1 MMKPAR
7 EVFELQPLEIIYL
20 TALMKENGCPGIEVD
35 LERESER
42 TQRSLMDVQM
52 KSLEAKGYL
61 EIDFMGLARVNDV
74 LQRFIKVSS
83 NCKSYLSQYVLRNN
97 EKYQILYFIQ
107 DDMRFEL
114 EYRPENNTYKLQE
127 IYALHELIFQV
138 IERFPLVPDNKR
150 DDDNSPR
157 AIDEELQLA
166 TWAEQSL
173 QEGAVIASIAEIQCI
188 SLETQVIRE
197 LILIVHEDHM
207 RILQQESEDQIRS
220 TSVNLITAID
230 AVCLWLQVA

>member
-7 EVFELQPLEIIYL
+7 EVFELHPLEIIYL
-20 TALMKENGCPGIEVD
+20 TALTKESGCPGIEVN
-35 LERESER
+35 LEGESER
-42 TQRSLMDVQM
+42 TLRSLMDAQM

-61 EIDFMGLARVNDV
+61 EIDFMGLARVNEV
-74 LQRFIKVSS
+74 LQRFINVSS

-107 DDMRFEL
+107 DDILFEL
-114 EYRPENNTYKLQE
+114 EYRPESNTYKLQE
-127 IYALHELIFQV
+127 IYALHELMFQV

-166 TWAEQSL
+166 TWVEQSL

-188 SLETQVIRE
+188 SLGTQVIRE
-197 LILIVHEDHM
+197 LILTVHEDHM